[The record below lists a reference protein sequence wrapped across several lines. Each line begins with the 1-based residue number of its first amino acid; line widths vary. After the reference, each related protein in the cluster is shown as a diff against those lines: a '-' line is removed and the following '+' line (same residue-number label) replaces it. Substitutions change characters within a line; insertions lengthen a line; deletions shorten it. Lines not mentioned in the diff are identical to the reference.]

1 MNPAV
6 PLLPPTLL
14 ARAAFELLASSSVE
28 RYARIARN
36 FTTDAAVKQQLRTM
50 NVEPADLR
58 ARIEY
63 VAAMIAVERFREP
76 SEVEL
81 TVLMAIVSQSGAPD
95 ADEIL
100 TRVAVRTELALRWPS
115 AAARLFLAQRPL
127 TTTVQIGS
135 TVPGR
140 IESVS
145 TADHHTNVLW
155 QAMFAS
161 KAGERA
167 DQISLRAA

>member
-14 ARAAFELLASSSVE
+14 AHAAFELLASSSVE
-28 RYARIARN
+28 RYTRIARN
-36 FTTDAAVKQQLRTM
+36 FTADPALKQELRMM
-50 NVEPADLR
+50 NLEPADLR

-63 VAAMIAVERFREP
+63 LAAMIAVERFREP

-81 TVLMAIVSQSGAPD
+81 TLLMAILSQSGAPD

-100 TRVAVRTELALRWPS
+100 TRVAVRNELALRWPS
-115 AAARLFLAQRPL
+115 AAARLLLAQRPL
-127 TTTVQIGS
+127 TTTVHISS

-145 TADHHTNVLW
+145 TADHHTHVLW
-155 QAMFAS
+155 EAMFAS

-167 DQISLRAA
+167 DQVSLRAA